1 MGTPS
6 GLPANLNQTSR
17 EAVEFAE
24 ALMLSIG
31 QSVVHVHKEIEGFV
45 LNRLQAALLWEA
57 WARQRDG
64 EASCVRR
71 PA

>member
-57 WARQRDG
+57 
-64 EASCVRR
+64 
-71 PA
+71 